1 MRNKNRKHVIK
12 SQKQISEEEA
22 AIIKKHYKEWPLV
35 EPKPIYDISPE
46 TLAEID
52 VILNRHGTSEDKG
65 LQEAL
70 ERQKE
75 NEEYLEERR
84 LYGPKGKPRV
94 YPEENDTPETA
105 RIRRQE
111 KYKLKEIYDEE
122 FMQHKFKWVTD
133 TIEKNQRIVKQDE
146 RIKELEAKLNAKSAK
161 TVTEEIHVVKS
172 KPITL
177 SRIIAMKNKSKS
189 NSENSIIAELRKVNA
204 EQKEMI
210 AKLNAEL
217 TVLKAQSTAT
227 TPEVAVEIPEVEVL
241 EDSSAEASDNNTTDS
256 ESETKEGEYIPKDET
271 EAEETIMDKITDLVK
286 SVVEYVTVKFKA
298 ILAWF

>member
-122 FMQHKFKWVTD
+122 FSKYKFEWLMNKM
-133 TIEKNQRIVKQDE
+133 EQDE
-146 RIKELEAKLNAKSAK
+146 RIKELEAELNAKSK
-161 TVTEEIHVVKS
+161 VVTEEIHVVKS